1 MAGGIHHQNQLAS
14 IVGHRDVL
22 AIQAGGVELMKSG
35 HAEILKVRVSQ
46 GKDEHSD
53 GFLLRP
59 VNQRCFLCHFSE
71 PPTFDLLSV
80 A

>member
-1 MAGGIHHQNQLAS
+1 
-14 IVGHRDVL
+14 
-22 AIQAGGVELMKSG
+22 MKSG

-59 VNQRCFLCHFSE
+59 VNQRCFLCHFSD
-71 PPTFDLLSV
+71 PPTFDLFSV
-80 A
+80 ARVMPDQDTTLPLNLFLKNNGMLSGSLFF